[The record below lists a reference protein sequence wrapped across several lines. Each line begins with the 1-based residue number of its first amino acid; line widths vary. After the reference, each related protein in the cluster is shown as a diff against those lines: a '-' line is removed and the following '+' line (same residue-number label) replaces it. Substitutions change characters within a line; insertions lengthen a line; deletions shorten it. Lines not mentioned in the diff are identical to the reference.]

1 MLSARQLFFNNL
13 AQTSS
18 SPIAIEIDN
27 ASGCWLYSPDGKR
40 YFDLIAGV
48 SVNNIGHNNP
58 CVVKAVTEQV
68 SKHMHLM
75 VYGEFIQKPQ
85 VRLAELV
92 ISYLPD
98 NLESV
103 FYTNSGS
110 ESVEGA
116 IKLSRRYTGR
126 YEVISFINAYHGS
139 TIGALS
145 IMGNENMKRAFR
157 PLMPSVS
164 LLEYNQENALDA
176 ITHDTACVIVEPVQG
191 EAGVILPAD
200 GFLQKLRKKCTDTG
214 TLLVFDEIQT
224 GFGRTGKMFAMDLYE
239 VVPDIVLFAKGFG
252 GGLPL
257 GAFVSSREIMS
268 SLCNDPALGHITTF
282 GGHPVSCTAGLASLE
297 FIIDNKLDLNAR
309 NNGARFKQLL
319 NHSLIKNVRGEGL
332 LMSVE
337 LESAEIVKKVI
348 SIALK
353 KGIVTDWFLFNEN
366 CIRISPPLI
375 ITGEETE
382 YACRVLQESMDE
394 V

>member
-1 MLSARQLFFNNL
+1 MLSPRQLFFENL
-13 AQTSS
+13 AQTSF
-18 SPIAIEIDN
+18 SPIAIEIES
-27 ASGCWLYSPDGKR
+27 ASGCWLHSPDGKSF
-40 YFDLIAGV
+40 FDLIAGV
-48 SVNNIGHNNP
+48 SVSNIGHNNP
-58 CVVKAVTEQV
+58 RVVKAVKDQIN
-68 SKHMHLM
+68 KHMHLM

-85 VRLAELV
+85 VRLAELLTR
-92 ISYLPD
+92 YLPD
-98 NLESV
+98 NLNSV

-116 IKLSRRYTGR
+116 VKLSRRYTGR
-126 YEVISFINAYHGS
+126 HEVISFNNAYHGS

-145 IMGNENMKRAFR
+145 IMGNEEMKRAFR

-164 LLEYNQENALDA
+164 FLEFNRVDDLDA
-176 ITHDTACVIVEPVQG
+176 ITSATACVIIEPVQG
-191 EAGVILPAD
+191 EAGVILPED
-200 GFLQKLRKKCTDTG
+200 GFLQQLRDKCTQTG
-214 TLLVFDEIQT
+214 TLLIFDEIQT

-239 VVPDIVLFAKGFG
+239 VVPDVALFAKGFG
-252 GGLPL
+252 GGMPL

-268 SLCNDPALGHITTF
+268 SLCNDPVLGHITTF

-297 FIIDNKLDLNAR
+297 FIIEEKLERNAI
-309 NNGARFKQLL
+309 NNGRRFKQLL
-319 NHSLIKNVRGEGL
+319 DHNLIKDVRGEGL

-337 LESAEIVKKVI
+337 LESAEMVKKVI

-353 KGIVTDWFLFNEN
+353 KGVVTDWFLFNEN

-382 YACRVLQESMDE
+382 FACRILQESMDE

>member
-48 SVNNIGHNNP
+48 SVSNIGHNNP
-58 CVVKAVTEQV
+58 HVVKAVTEQV

-92 ISYLPD
+92 TSYLPD

-126 YEVISFINAYHGS
+126 YEVISFKNAYHGS

-252 GGLPL
+252 GGMPL

-353 KGIVTDWFLFNEN
+353 KGVVTDWFLFNEN